1 MELYRPATDSGSADA
16 RSRCYKQQQQQQ
28 AAGQCAQW
36 GFHLAIAPWPTA
48 STLLRLAQFDARLTL
63 PTLHVLI
70 GMGPTAH
77 GASKIS
83 SVDQN
88 SLEAKRKCI

>member
-1 MELYRPATDSGSADA
+1 
-16 RSRCYKQQQQQQ
+16 
-28 AAGQCAQW
+28 
-36 GFHLAIAPWPTA
+36 
-48 STLLRLAQFDARLTL
+48 LLRLAQFDAGLTL